1 MVLNQSDK
9 WNTVQ
14 NVPEEYKFKKA
25 QFMLGHWHKQA
36 EQFLANTNNSNK
48 PFLGEDCFELFLKNR
63 NFVKLDG
70 QYAIKDFANC
80 AGVYQEFGYN
90 PKERA
95 LPYGAKIISH
105 LDNWRPDYWLTY
117 VESEEQMRAIIQH
130 DMDAPFCS
138 FAEKVTGR
146 YVEVK
151 GSSWIKNTDFD
162 AMKRFNDMLTEQNLI
177 DNSAGKGSIK
187 QIRAEF
193 VIQFHFLAEK
203 SWYQIDDL
211 SRRKDWK
218 PNLAWDKQKQEFYPS
233 LRAVETYATLTFD
246 ELEKLY
252 IEAGRKHIDVIEDQ
266 NPLEVD
272 SQYQEMLRRDNK
284 NPNSAPQKKQW
295 MAGRMH
301 NLGYE
306 DYEDV
311 KYHRRLDLSAYEIRM
326 EN

>member
-1 MVLNQSDK
+1 MSEIDNR
-9 WNTVQ
+9 WETVQ
-14 NVPEEYKFKKA
+14 NIPEEYKFKKA
-25 QFMLGHWHKQA
+25 QFELGHWHIQA

-48 PFLGEDCFELFLKNR
+48 PFLGEDCFELFLERRGFK
-63 NFVKLDG
+63 KLDG
-70 QYAIKDFANC
+70 QYAIKDFVDC

-105 LDNWRPDYWLTY
+105 LDNWRPDYWLTF
-117 VESEEQMRAIIQH
+117 VETDQQMKAIIDH
-130 DMDAPFCS
+130 DMNAPYCS
-138 FAEKVTGR
+138 WNEKVTGR

-151 GSSWIKNTDFD
+151 GSSWLKNTDFE
-162 AMKRFNDMLTEQNLI
+162 AMKRFNEMLIEQNRI
-177 DNSAGKGSIK
+177 DAKAGKGSIR

-203 SWYQIDDL
+203 SWYQIDDPT
-211 SRRKDWK
+211 RRKDWK
-218 PNLAWDKQKQEFYPS
+218 PNMAWSKEKQEFYPS
-233 LRAVETYATLTFD
+233 LRTVETYATVTFD

-252 IEAGRKHIDVIEDQ
+252 NEAGELHQQAIGNK

-272 SQYQEMLRRDNK
+272 TRFQEVLRRDHK
-284 NPNSAPQKKQW
+284 NPNSNPQKKQW
-295 MAGRMH
+295 IANQMH
-301 NLGYE
+301 ELGYE

-311 KYHRRLDLSAYEIRM
+311 KYHRRLDLSAYEVKM